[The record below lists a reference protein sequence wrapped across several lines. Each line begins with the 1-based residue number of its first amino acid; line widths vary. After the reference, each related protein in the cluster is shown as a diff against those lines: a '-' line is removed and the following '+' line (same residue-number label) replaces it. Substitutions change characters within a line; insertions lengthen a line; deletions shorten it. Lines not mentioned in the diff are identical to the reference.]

1 MPTSLTAGINQLD
14 DLQLKS
20 YYATITRDGI
30 STSLGFV
37 DEGSLSVTITP
48 KIISKG
54 VDQLAADVAKAWLVG
69 YNASVSFTLS
79 GTDAQFV
86 AETLLGSAL
95 GVRGDNTTANGPG
108 YGIGNI
114 GEDASS
120 RMAGELVLVPVDND
134 AGDMSNSFVFWK
146 AIIPDGQG
154 LTWSGNKGA
163 FQNLPVTMVAL
174 PDLSQDKEF
183 YLGMFGNIAANDG
196 APDNVWISTSSA
208 VAPYKHLT
216 AATLSVGNKQDFQAW
231 GVWATDG
238 AVTAALNDGTDINT
252 TDTTITYDTLAGG
265 AFAVGDIIKMGTEL
279 MYVSA
284 DSGTALTV
292 VRSVMGSTAAAHLD
306 NAVITVQ
313 DIVRT
318 RITEQATWA
327 SSDATK
333 AAVGNTAG
341 ETDDD
346 KKGRVRNVATGSA
359 NVTATLT
366 AIASPSLAITAS

>member
-1 MPTSLTAGINQLD
+1 MPTSINAGVNQLD

-20 YYATITRDGI
+20 YYATITRNGV

-37 DEGSLSVTITP
+37 DEGSLSITITP

-54 VDQLAADVAKAWLVG
+54 VDQLSADVAKAWLVG

-95 GVRGDNTTANGPG
+95 GVRGDNTTTNGPG

-114 GEDASS
+114 GEDASA
-120 RMAGELVLVPVDND
+120 RMAGELVLKPVDND
-134 AGDMSNSFVFWK
+134 AGDYSNSFVFWK

-154 LTWSGNKGA
+154 LTWAGNKGA
-163 FQNLPVTMVAL
+163 FQSLPVTMVAL

-196 APDNVWISTSSA
+196 APDFVWVSTSSA

-216 AATLSVGNKQDFQAW
+216 AATLSVGNKQDFQAY
-231 GVWATDG
+231 GIWADNG

-252 TDTTITYDTLAGG
+252 TDTAIVYDTLAGG
-265 AFAVGDIIKMGTEL
+265 AFAVGDIIKIDSEL

-284 DSGTALTV
+284 DTGSTLTV
-292 VRSVMGSTAAAHLD
+292 VRSVCGSTAALHLD
-306 NAVITVQ
+306 DAAITLQDKVI
-313 DIVRT
+313 T
-318 RITEQATWA
+318 RITEQANWA

-341 ETDDD
+341 EIDDD
-346 KKGRVRNVATGSA
+346 KRGRVRHVATGST

-366 AIASPSLAITAS
+366 AVASPSLAITAS